1 MLGTLINAATVL
13 VGSSLGLLL
22 RTRLPQKV
30 NTIVFQDIGLFT
42 LFLGFSLALKVNNL
56 LIMIFSLVLGAL
68 CGELLNLEQ
77 VIESWSERLKRRFA
91 TRQEKFTEGLLTAF
105 LLFCMGSMT
114 VLGAFEEGLGG
125 KPNLLIAKAWLD
137 GFSAIALSAVLG
149 VGVLFAVIPLVLY
162 QGALTLLAGL
172 LHAVLSNSVI
182 NEMTAVGG
190 VLLIGL
196 GLNILTIKPIKV
208 VNMLPALLIALLLA
222 FVFQPK

>member
-1 MLGTLINAATVL
+1 MLGTLINAVTVL

-30 NTIVFQDIGLFT
+30 SAIVFEAIGLFT
-42 LFLGFSLALKVNNL
+42 LFLGFSLALKVGNL
-56 LIMIFSLVLGAL
+56 LVMIFSLVLGAL
-68 CGELLNLEQ
+68 CGELLHLEE

-91 TRQEKFTEGLLTAF
+91 AHQEKFTEGLLTAF

-137 GFSAIALSAVLG
+137 GFSSIALAAALG
-149 VGVLFAVIPLVLY
+149 LGVLFSVIPLLLY
-162 QGALTLLAGL
+162 QGFLTLLA
-172 LHAVLSNSVI
+172 AVLGSVLSSGVI

-196 GLNILTIKPIKV
+196 GLKILAIKPVKV
-208 VNMLPALLIALLLA
+208 TNMLPALLMALLLA
-222 FVFQPK
+222 FIFQPK

>member
-30 NTIVFQDIGLFT
+30 NTIVFQAIGLFT